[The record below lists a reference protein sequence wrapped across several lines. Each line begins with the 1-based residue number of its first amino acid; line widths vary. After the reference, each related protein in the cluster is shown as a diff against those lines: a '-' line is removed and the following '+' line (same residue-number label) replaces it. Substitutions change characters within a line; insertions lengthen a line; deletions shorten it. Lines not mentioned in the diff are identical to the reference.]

1 LQQTVAK
8 KFLGYH
14 QEENLLRLQAHC
26 TATCVWMDDTC
37 VGKVVNGDQ
46 QSGLPGS
53 APSQRVYCRKRTRL
67 HASSFGQTKV
77 QHFTCLRRCLGYLW
91 NPVGGVSDGDQ
102 LLRRW
107 CTIETCNLSSAQI
120 APKRKGELMRAP
132 CSFTLCPGST
142 LLSVLLLSLFEKFTT
157 TSLHCFFTGAIGR
170 VLLMRGLA
178 LFDLRSEGRIA
189 SSDNWRRKK

>member
-53 APSQRVYCRKRTRL
+53 APSQR
-67 HASSFGQTKV
+67 V